1 LVLIFSAVQKLA
13 YNIQRK
19 KTVVGTYRTLEI
31 SNTQTVSILCNRRKY
46 TEQYYL
52 AVYKAS

>member
-1 LVLIFSAVQKLA
+1 MVLIFSAVQKLA